1 MEKSRQNW
9 LILLAKTKSQ
19 LDLLIEAGMIRI
31 KIPGVLKSKT
41 EQNNF
46 LNSGGDICYV

>member
-1 MEKSRQNW
+1 MGKSRQNW

-19 LDLLIEAGMIRI
+19 LDLLIEAG
-31 KIPGVLKSKT
+31 VLKGKT
-41 EQNNF
+41 EQSNF